1 MSLNDSLF
9 GEAAGHLEGVH
20 HHLTRQTQLLEKA
33 VSEAEIEVES
43 EQYHWL
49 KGSTVCDASG
59 NGQVVLLN
67 QMGAVLELVSYFC
80 ACSPTATS
88 GGVVFL
94 HGAATSQQSGQFEPQ
109 NGFWADSV
117 TAAVSDKFHRGM
129 TVPLQGTVIAQF
141 LNCGNGATVFAN
153 MYTRLVLKRR
163 NKPYA
168 SLPPGY

>member
-20 HHLTRQTQLLEKA
+20 DNLTRQTQLLEKA
-33 VSEAEIEVES
+33 ISEAEIEVEA

-49 KGSTVCDASG
+49 KGQSVTDANG
-59 NGQVVLLN
+59 NAQIVLLN
-67 QMGAVLELVSYFC
+67 QMGAVLELVSYFV
-80 ACSPTATS
+80 ACSPAAGN

-94 HGAATSQQSGQFEPQ
+94 HGAATSQESGQFEPQ

-117 TAAVSDKFHRGM
+117 TNATSDKWHRGM
-129 TVPLQGTVIAQF
+129 TVPLQGTVVAQF
-141 LNCGNGATVFAN
+141 LNCGVGANVFAN
-153 MYTRLVLKRR
+153 LYTRLVLKRR
-163 NKPYA
+163 NKPYQ